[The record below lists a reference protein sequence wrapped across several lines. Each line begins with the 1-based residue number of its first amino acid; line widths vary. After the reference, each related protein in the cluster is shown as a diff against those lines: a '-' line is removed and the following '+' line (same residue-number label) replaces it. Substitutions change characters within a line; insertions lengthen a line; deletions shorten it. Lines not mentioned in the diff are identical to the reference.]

1 MLTKQCLRKALPPY
15 SASPCGR
22 GQGRGAR
29 ARPAAPFPLKRG
41 HHTAPFAY
49 ALRARTGFEA
59 IRNKGFDWRSIL
71 AGNFA
76 IFAIRAFATIASSL
90 RAFTALTRLATTV
103 FGSALRRPAF
113 PTITTTTVW
122 TAVSAAIST
131 IASFTPVYAALT
143 TTIRGALATTI

>member
-1 MLTKQCLRKALPPY
+1 MPAKSLAPIFCLSLWKRAGERGKGASSCTVPAKAWTPH
-15 SASPCGR
+15 SAFR
-22 GQGRGAR
+22 
-29 ARPAAPFPLKRG
+29 
-41 HHTAPFAY
+41 
-49 ALRARTGFEA
+49 LRTPGKTGFEA

-90 RAFTALTRLATTV
+90 RAFTALARLATTV

-113 PTITTTTVW
+113 PTISATITTTTVW